1 MEQLSIHLEPLRAF
15 LFQIGAFIPRL
26 LVAALIVVAGWLVAK
41 AVRFATIRALR
52 AVNFHVL
59 TARAGIDSFLRQGGM
74 VSDTSA
80 LFGVLAYWLI
90 ILASLIIA
98 FNTLDLSYVTDLL
111 SRVMWFVP
119 NVFVALLILAFGA
132 YFARFVG
139 DAVTTYGRNA
149 GMQDGLLL
157 GKVAQ
162 GAILL
167 FVVLIALDQLGVGG
181 AIVRQSFL
189 IVLGG
194 VVFALAL
201 AFGLAGKDWAAERI
215 EHWWPTERGRRGVSG
230 ASGVSPPMRPGGL
243 TPAHPAAATPDDLRD
258 APTDVPPSAGV
269 TGVARPPGVRSA
281 APSSAWPHRSNDP
294 QDRAHP

>member
-1 MEQLSIHLEPLRAF
+1 MENLSIHLEPLRAF

-26 LVAALIVVAGWLVAK
+26 LVAVLIVVLGWLLAK

-59 TARAGIDSFLRQGGM
+59 TARAGIDTFLRQGGM

-90 ILASLIIA
+90 ILASLIVA

-111 SRVMWFVP
+111 SRVLWFVP

-139 DAVTTYGRNA
+139 DAVTTYSRNA

-167 FVVLIALDQLGVGG
+167 FVVLIALDQLRVGG
-181 AIVRQSFL
+181 DIVRQSFL
-189 IVLGG
+189 IILGG

-201 AFGLAGKDWAAERI
+201 AFGLAGKAWAAERI
-215 EHWWPTERGRRGVSG
+215 ESWWPREGPRRGLAPNATASRAVAGG
-230 ASGVSPPMRPGGL
+230 AVPGR
-243 TPAHPAAATPDDLRD
+243 ADAAASE
-258 APTDVPPSAGV
+258 VPPSAGM
-269 TGVARPPGVRSA
+269 TGIAPPVPPGQPSYPRPPG
-281 APSSAWPHRSNDP
+281 APPAAWPRRSDDP